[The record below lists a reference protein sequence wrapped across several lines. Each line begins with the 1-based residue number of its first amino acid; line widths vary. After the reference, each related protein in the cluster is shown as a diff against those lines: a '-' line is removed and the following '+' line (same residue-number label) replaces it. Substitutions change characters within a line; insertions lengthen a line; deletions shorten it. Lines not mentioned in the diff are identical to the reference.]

1 MVNTINQSF
10 SEVYDIIMHLEK
22 DLFNKIPKGFLK
34 MIKQNRDLKY
44 KVDIDYDKNIN
55 EQDLLQDTRAILSLI
70 YRDYLCSPEE
80 KIELIKKDKMELVR
94 EEEKRREKYN
104 TDDIFK
110 KKSIILE
117 QVNNET
123 ANNINDLEDN
133 MQIIKYEKSLFKRVI
148 NRIFK
153 FLHIIN

>member
-10 SEVYDIIMHLEK
+10 SEVYDIIMHFEK